1 MDTEFDLERK
11 NSKEQELTRFIEINS
26 TFRTSVHGFFPDLSR
41 AYNMVR
47 VIEGGIVEKW
57 SEGKQKLLRV
67 SGRFELTRVRV
78 TGGKITVNVRRKS
91 RGNRHWFELSGVN
104 CICQMTVWRPCWC
117 TNRRLKSGHIGVKN
131 LGGIKLVYSCKNF
144 LDPFYCSNK
153 CAYLL
158 SAWVRSLKGR
168 PGEPAWVYMKE
179 VITSRVRDKK

>member
-1 MDTEFDLERK
+1 MDTVNLNWSDKKLKAMNWHGCF
-11 NSKEQELTRFIEINS
+11 EINS
-26 TFRTSVHGFFPDLSR
+26 MSWTSVHGFFPDLSR

-104 CICQMTVWRPCWC
+104 CICQMTLWRPCWC
-117 TNRRLKSGHIGVKN
+117 TKRLKSGHIGVKN
-131 LGGIKLVYSCKNF
+131 LAGIKLVYSCKNF

-153 CAYLL
+153 C
-158 SAWVRSLKGR
+158 
-168 PGEPAWVYMKE
+168 E
-179 VITSRVRDKK
+179 

>member
-1 MDTEFDLERK
+1 MNTEFELEWQEVKTK
-11 NSKEQELTRFIEINS
+11 NWFGCFEINWI
-26 TFRTSVHGFFPDLSR
+26 FRPSVHGFFPDLSR

-104 CICQMTVWRPCWC
+104 CICQMTLWRPCWC
-117 TNRRLKSGHIGVKN
+117 TNRRLKSGHIGVKH

-144 LDPFYCSNK
+144 LDPFYCFNK
-153 CAYLL
+153 CA
-158 SAWVRSLKGR
+158 
-168 PGEPAWVYMKE
+168 
-179 VITSRVRDKK
+179 